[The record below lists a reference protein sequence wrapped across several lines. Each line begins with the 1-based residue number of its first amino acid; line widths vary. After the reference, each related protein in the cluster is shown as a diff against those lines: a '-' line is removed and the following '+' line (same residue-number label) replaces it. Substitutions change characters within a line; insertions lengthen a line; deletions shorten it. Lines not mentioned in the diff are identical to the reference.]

1 MCTSDFKDF
10 ERLVWLFLHGQRR
23 SRRAGTTHGKPFFP
37 LKETRYGTL
46 LFRQDERFVWVFK
59 GVSCS
64 GGSAASSY
72 FTTTTIYFY
81 VAASLFDPKRHSLEV
96 VVDGRN
102 FIEMNSLSQYDT

>member
-1 MCTSDFKDF
+1 MGR
-10 ERLVWLFLHGQRR
+10 EGAGGPEPRMG
-23 SRRAGTTHGKPFFP
+23 SRFFP

-72 FTTTTIYFY
+72 FTTTTSI
-81 VAASLFDPKRHSLEV
+81 
-96 VVDGRN
+96 
-102 FIEMNSLSQYDT
+102 M